1 MLDAHACMVPRD
13 PRIAA
18 IADALRR
25 YLESHP
31 NASDSLEGVMR
42 WWLASE
48 RVEAPQAMVRSALAH
63 LVEDEVV
70 EVRVLSDGTRV
81 YLAGARARFSRP

>member
-1 MLDAHACMVPRD
+1 MVPHD

-48 RVEAPQAMVRSALAH
+48 RVEASQAMVRGALEQLA
-63 LVEDEVV
+63 EEQVV
-70 EVRVLSDGTRV
+70 RVRVLSDGTRV
-81 YLAGARARFSRP
+81 YLAGARVRLSHS

>member
-1 MLDAHACMVPRD
+1 
-13 PRIAA
+13 
-18 IADALRR
+18 
-25 YLESHP
+25 
-31 NASDSLEGVMR
+31 MR

-48 RVEAPQAMVRSALAH
+48 RIEASQAMVRSALAH